1 MEPLGTMIWL
11 RIELSS
17 MISSVS
23 RSVFMMDVSRSIV
36 RLLSSLKFI
45 D

>member
-1 MEPLGTMIWL
+1 
-11 RIELSS
+11 